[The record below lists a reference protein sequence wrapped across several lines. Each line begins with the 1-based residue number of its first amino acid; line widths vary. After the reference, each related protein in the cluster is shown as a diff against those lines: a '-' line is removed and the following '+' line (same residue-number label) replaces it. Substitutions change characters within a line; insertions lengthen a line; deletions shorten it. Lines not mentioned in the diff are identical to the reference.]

1 MTTATDRS
9 ADDLHRLQEAAV
21 WRVRLME
28 DGTESSEAFETWRA
42 DPDNAAAWEEIDD
55 PWQRMGEEAT
65 SPELIAVRVGALQR
79 ARRSGRQRWQVR
91 SNFGKVAAAL
101 LAFGVLLG
109 AFVGWRWIDARPAVY
124 GTGMGE
130 RQVVRLADGST
141 VSLDSLSEVR
151 VRYTGATRHLTLE
164 RGQARFEV
172 AHGDARPFTVRAR
185 DQTVVATGTAFN
197 IDMFGPEVL
206 VTLLEGR
213 ITVMNVPVDP
223 GATTPDPNGSGGLS
237 ASASRLSPSSIDL
250 APGQQIVIRPAA
262 SPEVKPV
269 SASRATAWETG
280 QLVFEDEPLSAAA
293 SRVSRYSGRRIAV
306 EGAAADLRVSGVFKA
321 GDAAG
326 FVDIV
331 GRYLPVDARADPS
344 GDITLRS
351 RPGGV

>member
-1 MTTATDRS
+1 MTSVQDRS
-9 ADDLHRLQEAAV
+9 ADDLRRLEEAAV

-28 DGTESSEAFETWRA
+28 DGAESSEAFETWRA
-42 DPDNAAAWEEIDD
+42 DPGNAAAWEEIDD

-91 SNFGKVAAAL
+91 SNFGKAAAAL
-101 LAFGVLLG
+101 LALGVLLG
-109 AFVGWRWIDARPAVY
+109 AFVGWRWLDARPAVY

-197 IDMFGPEVL
+197 IDMLGPEVL

-213 ITVMNVPVDP
+213 ITIMNVPVDP
-223 GATTPDPNGSGGLS
+223 AASTPDDSRSGSIAASSDERS
-237 ASASRLSPSSIDL
+237 ASSIDL
-250 APGQQIVIRPAA
+250 TPGQQIVIRSAA
-262 SPEVKPV
+262 PPEVKPV

-326 FVDIV
+326 FVDII
-331 GRYLPVDARADPS
+331 GRYLPVDVGSDTS
-344 GDITLRS
+344 GGITLRS
-351 RPGGV
+351 AADGV